1 MPSPPSTKMYDVGTS
16 LGGFTFSYRYAS
28 GTVTKVLPGL
38 GFVIESDGYSYTI
51 ISKFSTN
58 IFPVR
63 HFLEYNTSDCS
74 FHQLPQETILA
85 WLNAGYDTKSEVYA
99 KEIHMQKFIDPMNDG
114 LALPFK
120 VAPFL
125 IHASY
130 KHITNEH
137 EEEIFMKTGKIIHE
151 DGRHA
156 PLPIDSII
164 LNENTK
170 QMNAWHLARYAA
182 KFSEPYTYTLLN
194 CGKKLRVEQ
203 NGNKECIIPLTSVTP
218 SRGSSMCSPA
228 NPFVLSHPPLDFSE
242 VSAILED
249 ITGFCDAEAKAE
261 ENPFKKSVGRLSTKN
276 IYEGIEEAHWE
287 MKRSRDINTTI
298 QKWVDAA
305 WDEIQNRRDEEN
317 P

>member
-1 MPSPPSTKMYDVGTS
+1 MYDVGTS

-38 GFVIESDGYSYTI
+38 GFIIESDGYSYTI
-51 ISKFSTN
+51 ISKFSAK

-63 HFLEYNTSDCS
+63 HFLEYNISDCS

-85 WLNAGYDTKSEVYA
+85 WLNAGYDTKPEVYA
-99 KEIHMQKFIDPMNDG
+99 KEIQMQKLIDPMTDG

-125 IHASY
+125 
-130 KHITNEH
+130 KHDCYRNITNEH
-137 EEEIFMKTGKIIHE
+137 EEEIFMKTGKLIHE

-156 PLPIDSII
+156 PLPIDSIV

-170 QMNAWHLARYAA
+170 QMNAWHLARYNMN
-182 KFSEPYTYTLLN
+182 FSAPYTYTLLN

-203 NGNKECIIPLTSVTP
+203 NGNKECIIPLNSVAP
-218 SRGSSMCSPA
+218 SRCSSLCSPA
-228 NPFVLSHPPLDFSE
+228 NPFVLSQPPLDLSE

-249 ITGFCDAEAKAE
+249 ITGVFVEE
-261 ENPFKKSVGRLSTKN
+261 ENPFKENVRRLSTKN

-287 MKRSRDINTTI
+287 MKRFRNFFYEKPSLTI
-298 QKWVDAA
+298 QQWVDAA
-305 WDEIQNRRDEEN
+305 WNEIQYRRDEEN